1 MNKRGFAISIILYSM
16 VFLLISIFY
25 LLLSIVKNRYTVNL
39 NLKNDIIE
47 ELSTVK
53 YFADRIKILGDNAGI
68 TYVANYD
75 NVINNNSGF
84 TTQDQVSTSATK
96 NTIYYYTGED
106 AAANGNVLFA
116 GYCWQIVRTTD
127 NGGVRL
133 VYNGVAVDNK
143 CEKTREATKGING
156 QSGTTQNMTSAS
168 LYGRS
173 YDYDLSTG
181 EFTIEDSTG
190 LPTSWTTSDNNS
202 NGKEDYKEL
211 IGTYTCLSNLTT
223 CSTLYYVGGINQNN
237 NAQAYVA
244 KYTIGDIAHYSQVGT
259 SAFNSKY
266 TNLAMVGYMFNTE
279 YDYKQG
285 FKSGEYYTN
294 AVWENGAYTLTNG
307 NGNTIPDATHHY
319 ICDTDCTKVR
329 YYYYSTSY
337 YILLENGLTVED
349 AVYQMTGYGS
359 TETKTKTVNANY
371 KLNNYNSAMKGYLDN
386 WYAKNLT
393 EYTSYLDDASVYCN
407 DRNIRDLAGFN
418 PNGTNLTGYSLYNLS
433 NTSGNLNCAIET
445 DRFAVT
451 NSKAKLSYPVGLL
464 TEPERNLMTA
474 NYARTGQV
482 HWIAS
487 PTYFFAGFAQVR
499 CVAPSGID
507 VDNQANVSL
516 GIRPVVTLI
525 PGTEIT
531 SGTGTYDNPYIVGPI
546 VTRTES

>member
-1 MNKRGFAISIILYSM
+1 MNKKGFAISIILYSM
-16 VFLLISIFY
+16 VFLLITTLYIILGVF
-25 LLLSIVKNRYTVNL
+25 KTRYTVTNEL
-39 NLKNDIIE
+39 RDSIVE
-47 ELSTVK
+47 ELSASKSFGDIVK
-53 YFADRIKILGDNAGI
+53 SLGDNSEI
-68 TYVANYD
+68 TYVANYND
-75 NVINNNSGF
+75 VIENNSSF
-84 TTQDQVSTSATK
+84 TTQDQVLTSATK
-96 NTIYYYTGED
+96 KMVYYYTGED
-106 AAANGNVLFA
+106 AAANNNVLFA

-143 CEKTREATKGING
+143 CETTREATKGING
-156 QSGTTQNMTSAS
+156 QNGTTQSMSAAT
-168 LYGRS
+168 LFGRS

-285 FKSGEYYTN
+285 FKSEEYYTN

-359 TETKTKTVNANY
+359 TETKAKTVNANY

-407 DRNIRDLAGFN
+407 DRNIRDLAGLN
-418 PNGTNLTGYSLYNLS
+418 PNGTNLTGYLLFNQS
-433 NTSGNLNCAIET
+433 NTSGNLNCGNET

-474 NYARTGQV
+474 KYARTGQV
-482 HWIAS
+482 YWIAS

-499 CVAPSGID
+499 FVAPSGID

-516 GIRPVVTLI
+516 GIRPVVTLK

-531 SGTGTYDNPYIVGPI
+531 SGTGTYDSPYIVGPI
-546 VTRTES
+546 VTRDES